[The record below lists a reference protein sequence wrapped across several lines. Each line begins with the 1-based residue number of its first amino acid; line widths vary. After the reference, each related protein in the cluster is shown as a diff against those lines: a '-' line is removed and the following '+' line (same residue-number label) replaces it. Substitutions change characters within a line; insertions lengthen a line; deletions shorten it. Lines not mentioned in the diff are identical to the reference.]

1 MKISTKGRY
10 ALRALTHL
18 AYSYEKNNNTPV
30 SIKDINKK
38 EQISMRYLENIF
50 VRLRKAGLVKSLKG
64 EKGGFFL
71 SMSPSEINLYQILN
85 AAETHFTPSSC
96 VVSTKYCKRSFFCG
110 IRKIWLKLDEKI
122 KEFLQETTLKDVMEI
137 HLVDKRR

>member
-18 AYSYEKNNNTPV
+18 AYSYIKNNNAPV

-50 VRLRKAGLVKSLKG
+50 VKLRKAGLVLSLKG
-64 EKGGFFL
+64 EKGGFYL
-71 SMSPSEINLYQILN
+71 SREPSKINLYQILS

-96 VVSTKYCKRSFFCG
+96 VVNSKFCKRTSFCG
-110 IRKIWLKLDEKI
+110 IRKIWQKLDEKI
-122 KEFLQETTLKDVMEI
+122 KEFLLETTLMDVMAL
-137 HLVDKRR
+137 HLIEKRS